1 MNLGH
6 FLPSRFTPEG
16 FAFFYPKLDM
26 ETIRLNLAPESALWK
41 WGTADILWHIVS
53 CIDFNVA
60 ARNFRPYGS

>member
-1 MNLGH
+1 
-6 FLPSRFTPEG
+6 
-16 FAFFYPKLDM
+16 M
-26 ETIRLNLAPESALWK
+26 ETTRFNLPPESALWK